1 MSFWKRVQQ
10 TRYVSDSGW
19 VLRAGGTRHPRI
31 WLSVPLPCGEYWETP
46 AFDPDSDVVA
56 RSHEDHV
63 RIVEEVFELLAD
75 KEPQDFYHLFRNVID
90 VAREPKHLVRGV
102 AKPEDDP
109 RTHGEYLADQLEELM
124 EKTDA
129 EHKHDYA

>member
-1 MSFWKRVQQ
+1 MAFWKRVQR

-46 AFDPDSDVVA
+46 AFDPDSDI
-56 RSHEDHV
+56 D
-63 RIVEEVFELLAD
+63 EVFELLAD
-75 KEPQDFYHLFRNVID
+75 KKPQYFYPMLRDAIKM
-90 VAREPKHLVRGV
+90 ARDPNRLVRGV
-102 AKPEDDP
+102 AKPDDDP

-129 EHKHDYA
+129 EHKHDDA